1 MTTQYRVWCIAHAL
15 RLLSRKVVFHIPAHI
30 CNYGLRLTFRRHTA
44 VTHETG
50 ITIKPYLAAT
60 IET

>member
-1 MTTQYRVWCIAHAL
+1 LHIA
-15 RLLSRKVVFHIPAHI
+15 AHI
-30 CNYGLRLTFRRHTA
+30 RNYELRLTFRRQIA
-44 VTHETG
+44 VTIETA